1 MRNFKFIILLLF
13 VFAIRGNAQFM
24 IGYTAGHCSPRE
36 LNREIHIYNV
46 LNTEL
51 TKKMHEINWFQG
63 PTIGVRSRSDVY
75 FELMYSRKKA
85 STFSKFD
92 SSGVD
97 MMRQMKVYG
106 NTLNFGFGTRI
117 DGWAFGGSMDFGRF
131 KGFGRRGPEAS
142 IKDLAWQR
150 LWVVDNNRILGISVR
165 LYFAFTFYV
174 EKTIGIATIRLYSQQ
189 LAFKQGMDGLD
200 NWLYGA
206 GLNFGKDQEDSFR
219 NTGIAVYLNIG
230 GN

>member
-1 MRNFKFIILLLF
+1 MRNFKFIILLLL

-24 IGYTAGHCSPRE
+24 IGYTGGHCSPRE
-36 LNREIHIYNV
+36 LNREIYIYNV
-46 LNTEL
+46 LNSAN

-63 PTIGVRSRSDVY
+63 PTIGVRSSGDVY

-106 NTLNFGFGTRI
+106 NTFNFGFGTRI

-131 KGFGRRGPEAS
+131 KGFGRRGPEES
-142 IKDLAWQR
+142 IKELPWQR
-150 LWVVDNNRILGISVR
+150 LWVVDNTRLLGISVR

-200 NWLYGA
+200 RWLFGT
-206 GLNFGKDQEDSFR
+206 GLNYGKEQEETFK